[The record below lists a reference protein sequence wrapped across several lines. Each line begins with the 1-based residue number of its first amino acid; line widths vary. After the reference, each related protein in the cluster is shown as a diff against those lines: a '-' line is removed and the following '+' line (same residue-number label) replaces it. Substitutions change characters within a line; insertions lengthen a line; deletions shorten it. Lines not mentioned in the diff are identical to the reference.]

1 MLTVVGILSSN
12 IGYTQ
17 DGWHQR
23 MLSAKNHCDR
33 AKHQKA
39 LKQRFNQA
47 QNIGKYHYT
56 VNYHRCNWQVNPAE
70 QYIEGSIQTHFKLKQ
85 DYQGSIKF
93 DLAAEMRVDSV
104 LHHGNR
110 LSYSHEGAVLTIDLS
125 GQLKAGAKDSLTVFY
140 QGNPS
145 ESGFGTFVTS
155 THANVPELWTLS
167 QPYGAKEWWPCKQS
181 LNDKIDSIAINVTT
195 LDTYRVASNGTLTGS
210 TNYDSLM
217 TYHWEH
223 HYPIAPY
230 LVAIGVTNYDVYE
243 QQLPLKSGDT
253 LQITNYL
260 YPENYETNQSKLD
273 YTLEVMKLFNDLFGP
288 YPFKKD
294 GYGHAQFGWGGG
306 MEHQTMSFMGGFQ
319 KSLIAHELAHQWFG
333 NQVTLGSWQDIW
345 LNEGFAT
352 YLTGLSYAFIE
363 GERLWERWKKQK
375 IADITTGSNGGS
387 VFAYDTSNVDRLF
400 NNRLSYNKG
409 AYLLHMLR
417 YKLGDS
423 AFFNG
428 VRNYINDPKVTYGFA
443 RTQDLQEHLER
454 VGQQD
459 LSEFFK
465 DWFYG
470 QGHPV
475 IDVEWKQQ
483 NSGKMILN
491 IKQDPSHGSV
501 DMFELQIPFHLKG
514 ASKDS
519 LIKVDHDQ
527 RHQELTLNPGFDVD
541 SVKFDPE
548 KWLLARSN
556 VEEVGSNFQPLKV
569 YPNPVKDQFI
579 LELGNECQG
588 FQKAELRNLQG
599 KLLKTIELNNEFKE
613 INNLQ
618 LSLNFRKFESGL
630 YYLTVFCNNKQTKKK
645 VVKINPY

>member
-1 MLTVVGILSSN
+1 
-12 IGYTQ
+12 
-17 DGWHQR
+17 
-23 MLSAKNHCDR
+23 MLSAENHCDR

-39 LKQRFNQA
+39 LKQRYKQA
-47 QNIGKYHYT
+47 QTIGKYHYT

-70 QYIEGSIQTHFKLKQ
+70 QYIAGSIQTHFKLKQ
-85 DYQGSIKF
+85 NYQGSIQF
-93 DLAAEMRVDSV
+93 DLAAGMSVDSV

-110 LSYSHEGAVLTIDLS
+110 LSYSHQGASLTIDLP

-145 ESGFGTFVTS
+145 ESGFGTFVTL

-195 LDTYRVASNGTLTGS
+195 LDTYRVASNGTLTGT
-210 TNYDSLM
+210 TNHDSLM

-260 YPENYETNQSKLD
+260 YPENYEANQSKLN
-273 YTLEVMKLFNDLFGP
+273 YTLEVMKLYNALFGT

-294 GYGHAQFGWGGG
+294 GYGHTQFGWGGG

-333 NQVTLGSWQDIW
+333 NQVTPGSWQDIW

-352 YLTGLSYAFIE
+352 YLTGLSYEFIE
-363 GERLWERWKKQK
+363 GDRLWQRWKKQK
-375 IADITTGSNGGS
+375 IADITIGSNGGS
-387 VFAYDTSNVDRLF
+387 VFVYDTSNVDRLF
-400 NNRLSYNKG
+400 SNRLSYNKG

-428 VRNYINDPKVTYGFA
+428 VRNYIKDPKVAYGFA
-443 RTQDLQEHLER
+443 RTQDFQEHLER
-454 VGQQD
+454 VGRQD

-475 IDVEWKQQ
+475 IDVEWKQ
-483 NSGKMILN
+483 NSSGKMILN

-501 DMFELQIPFHLKG
+501 DMFEMQIPFHLKG

-519 LIKVDHDQ
+519 LIKVNHDQ
-527 RHQELTLNPGFDVD
+527 RQQELTINLGFDVD

-548 KWLLARSN
+548 KWLLAKSN
-556 VEEVGSNFQPLKV
+556 VKEVGNDFQPLKV
-569 YPNPVKDQFI
+569 YPNPVKDQLI

-599 KLLKTIELNNEFKE
+599 KLLKTIVLNNEFGE
-613 INNLQ
+613 ISNLQ

-630 YYLTVFCNNKQTKKK
+630 YYLTVFCNNKQTRKK